1 MPSTN
6 CLVVPLPISVG
17 VLFPLPWALSRPC
30 GALGVAFKKLGF
42 EPPGHP
48 SRDNPNASVNLK
60 CNPGDTCSLRRLTG
74 VKRSAFGRL
83 SGRQRPEAD
92 EVEGGEEQQRP
103 GNGAPALGQSHD
115 KPPTGDPAGSCS
127 IPFACTPQAKGARPA
142 YETFPAGTS
151 SPAGRYLQRPTSTSD
166 THSPNQISES
176 KVGGP
181 GAVGPR
187 LAGALGRAGGR
198 SDGEPQP
205 AIADPQQVGQSKH

>member
-142 YETFPAGTS
+142 YETFPTGTS
-151 SPAGRYLQRPTSTSD
+151 SPAGRWPKPPFLNQLRLQRV
-166 THSPNQISES
+166 E
-176 KVGGP
+176 
-181 GAVGPR
+181 
-187 LAGALGRAGGR
+187 
-198 SDGEPQP
+198 
-205 AIADPQQVGQSKH
+205 

>member
-1 MPSTN
+1 MSLSRPCRLPRSGRPIPAPHSPIGFAQAGARRRLGLVSMPSTN

-142 YETFPAGTS
+142 YETFFTGTS
-151 SPAGRYLQRPTSTSD
+151 SPAGR
-166 THSPNQISES
+166 
-176 KVGGP
+176 
-181 GAVGPR
+181 
-187 LAGALGRAGGR
+187 
-198 SDGEPQP
+198 
-205 AIADPQQVGQSKH
+205 